1 MNKPAD
7 KYAGSTPGPW
17 RPAEQ
22 SLSRSIR
29 IVTAASGDRA
39 SAGNEI
45 AALPVLSGQPGGT
58 PFDALP
64 EQIKANA
71 RLIADAP
78 TLAAENAQLRA
89 SRDELLKAAK
99 RALNVLK
106 AQGESLQPG
115 NVLSALDAAITAAAS
130 PGKPD

>member
-1 MNKPAD
+1 
-7 KYAGSTPGPW
+7 
-17 RPAEQ
+17 
-22 SLSRSIR
+22 
-29 IVTAASGDRA
+29 
-39 SAGNEI
+39 
-45 AALPVLSGQPGGT
+45 
-58 PFDALP
+58 
-64 EQIKANA
+64 
-71 RLIADAP
+71 LIADAP